1 MRNIKNLVLS
11 SIATV
16 MLVSLTTA
24 FIGSSSVTHTGVSTT
39 GAKAMWVKDSHDF
52 GEIAQGVPVS
62 VEFAFTNNGDEALT
76 IAEVVTS
83 CGCTASDYPTEAI
96 APGRSSKIN
105 VSFNAKTMGTFSK
118 TITVKSN
125 DKEAAKIL
133 TIKGVVK

>member
-1 MRNIKNLVLS
+1 MRTIKNFALV
-11 SIATV
+11 TV
-16 MLVSLTTA
+16 SVLMLMSLTTA
-24 FIGSSSVTHTGVSTT
+24 FIEAGPTTHTQVSTT
-39 GAKAMWVKDSHDF
+39 GTKVTWVKDSHDF

-76 IAEVVTS
+76 IAEVITS
-83 CGCTASDYPTEAI
+83 CGCTASDYPKEAI

-125 DKEAAKIL
+125 DKDAKVL